1 MKVLV
6 VGGGGREHAIVKKLK
21 ENNQI
26 TALYCAPGNG
36 GIAADAVCVPIKATD
51 VEDIADWAAK
61 EKMDYVV
68 VTPDD
73 PLCLGLVDLL
83 AERGIPAFGPD
94 KAAARIEGSK
104 VFAKDL
110 MRRYGIPTARY
121 EAFDDA
127 EAALAYVGTAPCPI
141 VVKADGLALGKGVL
155 ICETNAQAEA
165 AVTEMMKNGKFGASG
180 SRVVV
185 EEFLEGPEVSVLCF
199 TDGTAIRP
207 MASSMDHK
215 RALDGDKGLNTG
227 GMGVIGPNPYYT
239 PEVAARCMEEI
250 FLPTLAAM
258 RAEGCPFRGCLYFG
272 LMITKDGPKVIE
284 YNCRFGD
291 PETQAVLPLLESDLF
306 TVMRATTEGTLA
318 QADVRFRDGASCCV
332 VLASGGYPEKYET
345 GKPITGLAEAEKT
358 ARVYHAGTKALEDGT
373 LVTSGGRVLGVTAVA
388 DDLPKAIR
396 LAYEAADHIH
406 FDGLHRRSDIGARA
420 LKALG

>member
-1 MKVLV
+1 
-6 VGGGGREHAIVKKLK
+6 
-21 ENNQI
+21 
-26 TALYCAPGNG
+26 
-36 GIAADAVCVPIKATD
+36 
-51 VEDIADWAAK
+51 
-61 EKMDYVV
+61 
-68 VTPDD
+68 
-73 PLCLGLVDLL
+73 
-83 AERGIPAFGPD
+83 
-94 KAAARIEGSK
+94 
-104 VFAKDL
+104 
-110 MRRYGIPTARY
+110 MRH
-121 EAFDDA
+121 
-127 EAALAYVGTAPCPI
+127 
-141 VVKADGLALGKGVL
+141 
-155 ICETNAQAEA
+155 
-165 AVTEMMKNGKFGASG
+165 GKFGASG

-185 EEFLEGPEVSVLCF
+185 VEFLEGPEVSVLCF

-215 RALDGDKGLNTG
+215 RAQDGDRGLNTG
-227 GMGVIGPNPYYT
+227 GMGVIAPNPYYT

-258 RAEGCPFRGCLYFG
+258 REEGSPFRGCLYFG

-306 TVMRATTEGTLA
+306 AIMRATTEGTLA

-345 GKPITGLAEAEKT
+345 GKPISGIPEAEKS
-358 ARVYHAGTKALEDGT
+358 AYVYHAGTKMLEDGT

-388 DDLPKAIR
+388 DDLSKAIR
-396 LAYEAADHIH
+396 FAYEAADHIR
-406 FDGLHRRSDIGARA
+406 FDGLHRREDIGARA